1 MGFCGVTNQ
10 IGVLS
15 YSHKTKHNN
24 LNFNIMKTLKSIL
37 LGLALLA
44 VGTAVKA
51 NNANDGTLTENHAIN
66 TYVDAMTR
74 GKLQGLNDVLDQSA
88 QFSMLRGKTVLSFS
102 KKQMLDFLQANKNT
116 EQTCTTS
123 TSVVESNANI
133 AVVKVDMKY
142 EGFVRSNYVTIANT
156 GNGWKI
162 TNVYSVFS

>member
-1 MGFCGVTNQ
+1 
-10 IGVLS
+10 
-15 YSHKTKHNN
+15 
-24 LNFNIMKTLKSIL
+24 MKTLKSIL

-51 NNANDGTLTENHAIN
+51 NNTNDGTLTENHAIN

-74 GKLQGLNDVLDQSA
+74 GKLQGLNDVLDPSA

-102 KKQMLDFLQANKNT
+102 KKQMLDYLQPNQNT

-123 TSVVESNANI
+123 TSIVESNANI

>member
-1 MGFCGVTNQ
+1 
-10 IGVLS
+10 
-15 YSHKTKHNN
+15 
-24 LNFNIMKTLKSIL
+24 MKTLKSIL

-51 NNANDGTLTENHAIN
+51 NNTNDGTLTENHAIN

-102 KKQMLDFLQANKNT
+102 KKQMLDYMQANKNT

-123 TSVVESNANI
+123 TSIVESNANI

-142 EGFVRSNYVTIANT
+142 DGFVRSNYVTIANT

-162 TNVYSVFS
+162 TNVYSVFA

>member
-1 MGFCGVTNQ
+1 
-10 IGVLS
+10 
-15 YSHKTKHNN
+15 
-24 LNFNIMKTLKSIL
+24 MKTLKSIL
-37 LGLALLA
+37 LGLVLLA

-51 NNANDGTLTENHAIN
+51 NNTNDGTLTENHAIN

-102 KKQMLDFLQANKNT
+102 KKQMLDYMQANKNT

-123 TSVVESNANI
+123 TSIVESNANV

>member
-1 MGFCGVTNQ
+1 
-10 IGVLS
+10 
-15 YSHKTKHNN
+15 
-24 LNFNIMKTLKSIL
+24 MKTLKSIL

-51 NNANDGTLTENHAIN
+51 NNTNDGTLTENHAIN

-74 GKLQGLNDVLDQSA
+74 GKLQGLNDVLDPSA

-102 KKQMLDFLQANKNT
+102 KKQMLDYLQANQNT

-123 TSVVESNANI
+123 TSIVESNANI